1 MGATFSKVIDNI
13 KTKHEV
19 ESKPLKDENIT
30 HFEFII
36 EEDIIE
42 ESIVS
47 VIPIIVEPIIEEPII
62 EEPIIEEPVIEV
74 PVIEEPVIEVPVIE
88 VPVVEP
94 IDNIDFEKVV
104 SMDIKDL
111 MKEIIA
117 EALLE
122 EATLPEVVPTVS
134 DRKLRK
140 RRKKSL

>member
-42 ESIVS
+42 ESDSIVS
-47 VIPIIVEPIIEEPII
+47 VIPIIVEPVIEEPVIEEPII
-62 EEPIIEEPVIEV
+62 EEPIIE
-74 PVIEEPVIEVPVIE
+74 
-88 VPVVEP
+88 EP

-117 EALLE
+117 EDLLE
-122 EATLPEVVPTVS
+122 EATLHEVVPTVS